1 MSRKTKTKA
10 KSRTISKS
18 KKKNKPKIYRR
29 RNPLKIILVTLG
41 CILLAAIILFLILF
55 FSLKKHIV
63 YTDDGVKLD
72 IPWLEEY
79 RNTDNIDFVY

>member
-1 MSRKTKTKA
+1 MSRRKKSKTWFNYKTKA
-10 KSRTISKS
+10 KT
-18 KKKNKPKIYRR
+18 KPKIYRR

-79 RNTDNIDFVY
+79 RDTDSVDIVY